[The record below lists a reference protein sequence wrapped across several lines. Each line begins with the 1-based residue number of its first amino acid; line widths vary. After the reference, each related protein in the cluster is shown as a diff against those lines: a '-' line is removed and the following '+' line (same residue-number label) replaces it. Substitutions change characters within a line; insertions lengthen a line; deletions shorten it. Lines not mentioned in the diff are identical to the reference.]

1 MPEAI
6 GIPASGP
13 DIYRNV
19 VIPLHLNEES
29 GCRRSRSARRH
40 GASSIT
46 CCTSP
51 INLSPSARPIAKP
64 PKAQRAC
71 RSRRLP
77 SPSADGPPER
87 NRTCFPTGSRYRCPR
102 EITWCSNNFHPSG
115 KAESEKTQVGLYLSR
130 KPRRAR
136 FAAHDTFTLPADRR
150 GCRRR
155 PFALPGQD
163 DEADRHFARW
173 ASENAA

>member
-1 MPEAI
+1 MGTPGLVLDMPEAI

-64 PKAQRAC
+64 PKAQRAMPFTATTVPLGGWAAGAQPHL
-71 RSRRLP
+71 LP
-77 SPSADGPPER
+77 NGLALPLPKGNDLV
-87 NRTCFPTGSRYRCPR
+87 FQYH
-102 EITWCSNNFHPSG
+102 FHPSG
-115 KAESEKTQVGLYLSR
+115 KAESEMITPLFARPTAEALRGIYRGLG
-130 KPRRAR
+130 K
-136 FAAHDTFTLPADRR
+136 
-150 GCRRR
+150 RR
-155 PFALPGQD
+155 PAHAVEELLHGIVV
-163 DEADRHFARW
+163 ARRTQ
-173 ASENAA
+173 